1 MEKLNNHPEN
11 NTSDLRITFTQE
23 HNNFTIRN
31 EKLITEHCNPTILV
45 LIFTFK

>member
-1 MEKLNNHPEN
+1 MENRNNHPEN
-11 NTSDLRITFTQE
+11 NTSELKITFTQE

-31 EKLITEHCNPTILV
+31 EKLIIEHCIPTIVV